1 MGDSRSKKTMAKIGK
16 LFGVSQGN
24 LHLLDSQVYEAKQV
38 ADASDEGK
46 GSSINGLKQV
56 SPFSSREEV
65 VGAIREEDNLSPL
78 QSNNSLYG
86 LRSNNGKNSTDEHN
100 NSIKK
105 DGNIND
111 GVGANNQ
118 SANSGMGGNNKNKA
132 AGPRPLMASPRS
144 SSRTNMPTINNTNRI
159 GSPAHSVNSSEDN
172 ILFHPQPQSMTSMVP
187 EFNIHSNS
195 NTNLPT
201 ISYMSPMN
209 IRSPTISV
217 SSANTNQPT
226 KKTPT
231 SAGGKPTGSNP
242 VSRSSSF
249 KTKHVSKEKD
259 PNSSLVS
266 PSPTPAKPRFR
277 MLENGLHEHNLR
289 SAKRQEKLSNMLKG
303 LLGSKKLR
311 DEAKSAVPNIL
322 QTPQQSQSQISQP
335 NDKPPTLFAG
345 LVHQVKNNTSPY
357 HGQVNGIGEQPDC
370 RSFVE
375 KYGRCQ
381 EVIGK
386 GSFGVVR
393 ISHKKVI
400 GQNNIDTEEKLY
412 AVKEFK
418 RRPNEPDK
426 KYNRRLTSEFCIS
439 SSLKNMNII
448 DTLDLLKD
456 AKGDYCEVMEFCS
469 GGDLYTLIIASGK
482 LEYAEADC
490 FFKQLIRGVNYMHD
504 MGVSHRDLK
513 PENLLLTQN
522 GILKITDFGNGE
534 CFKMAWE
541 HEIQFS
547 EGICGSSP
555 YIAPE
560 EFSQHS
566 FDPRGVDIWACGVI
580 YMAMR
585 TGRQL
590 WKLAN
595 PKKDEFFEEY
605 LSKRKDAAG
614 YEPIESL
621 KRARCRNVIYSI
633 LDPIPERRISGKQIL
648 SSEWGRE
655 IKVCEAGNGKF
666 DSRVQSPEL

>member
-1 MGDSRSKKTMAKIGK
+1 MGDSKSKKTMTKLGK
-16 LFGVSQGN
+16 LFGVSQTN
-24 LHLLDSQVYEAKQV
+24 LHQMNSPVYEDPKQ
-38 ADASDEGK
+38 AA
-46 GSSINGLKQV
+46 NGAHGNDTQTGGLRKA
-56 SPFSSREEV
+56 SPFSSKEDIIA
-65 VGAIREEDNLSPL
+65 GGQEEDGASPMQRNNML
-78 QSNNSLYG
+78 YGINSNNS
-86 LRSNNGKNSTDEHN
+86 KN
-100 NSIKK
+100 NSNEPNSNIKN
-105 DGNIND
+105 DGNLSTGIGTNNQNTN
-111 GVGANNQ
+111 GSIQMANNKGKGTT
-118 SANSGMGGNNKNKA
+118 S
-132 AGPRPLMASPRS
+132 RLLVVSPRTGS
-144 SSRTNMPTINNTNRI
+144 KTNISTINNPNRI
-159 GSPAHSVNSSEDN
+159 ASPAHSVNSLEDN
-172 ILFHPQPQSMTSMVP
+172 ILFHPQPQAVSSMASD
-187 EFNIHSNS
+187 FNLHSGS
-195 NTNLPT
+195 STNLPT
-201 ISYMSPMN
+201 ISSPSPMH
-209 IRSPTISV
+209 IRSPTMSV
-217 SSANTNQPT
+217 SSTNTNQPT
-226 KKTPT
+226 KKTPS
-231 SAGGKPTGSNP
+231 SAGGKSNP
-242 VSRSSSF
+242 VSRTSSL
-249 KTKHVSKEKD
+249 KTKPVALKD
-259 PNSSLVS
+259 KDLNSSLVS

-311 DEAKSAVPNIL
+311 DEAISAVPNIL
-322 QTPQQSQSQISQP
+322 QTPQQSNSQLPQA

-357 HGQVNGIGEQPDC
+357 HGTVNGIGEQPDC

-400 GQNNIDTEEKLY
+400 GQNSDTEEKLY

-418 RRPNEPDK
+418 RRPNESDK

-448 DTLDLLKD
+448 NTLDLLKD

-490 FFKQLIRGVNYMHD
+490 FFKQLIRGVNYMHE

-541 HEIQFS
+541 NEIQYS
-547 EGICGSSP
+547 EGVCGSSP

-590 WKLAN
+590 WKLAD

-605 LSKRKDAAG
+605 LMKRKDASG

-633 LDPIPERRISGKQIL
+633 LDPKPERRINGKQIL
-648 SSEWGRE
+648 NSEWGRE
-655 IKVCEAGNGKF
+655 IKVCDAGEGKS
-666 DSRVQSPEL
+666 DSQPPPEI

>member
-1 MGDSRSKKTMAKIGK
+1 MGDSKSKKTMTKLGK
-16 LFGVSQGN
+16 LFGVSQTN
-24 LHLLDSQVYEAKQV
+24 LHLLNNPAEEESRQAAKAANGKSV
-38 ADASDEGK
+38 GTGELRKASP
-46 GSSINGLKQV
+46 V
-56 SPFSSREEV
+56 PF
-65 VGAIREEDNLSPL
+65 REEDVGGVWEEESVSPL
-78 QSNNSLYG
+78 HVSDSSCVV
-86 LRSNNGKNSTDEHN
+86 RSNNGKESTNEHS
-100 NSIKK
+100 NSIKY
-105 DGNIND
+105 DSSINGGVEGGQRSEISANNINR
-111 GVGANNQ
+111 N
-118 SANSGMGGNNKNKA
+118 
-132 AGPRPLMASPRS
+132 AGPRPGIASPRS
-144 SSRTNMPTINNTNRI
+144 GSRTNLQGINTPNRI
-159 GSPAHSVNSSEDN
+159 GSPVHSTNSSEDN
-172 ILFHPQPQSMTSMVP
+172 LLFHPQPQVVSSMAP
-187 EFNIHSNS
+187 EFNLQGGS
-195 NTNLPT
+195 NTNLSA
-201 ISYMSPMN
+201 INSLSPMN
-209 IRSPTISV
+209 IRSPSMSIS
-217 SSANTNQPT
+217 SSNTNQT
-226 KKTPT
+226 AKKIPK
-231 SAGGKPTGSNP
+231 SASAKPGSNP
-242 VSRSSSF
+242 VSRTSSVKTKPIMAKEKEQNSSF
-249 KTKHVSKEKD
+249 
-259 PNSSLVS
+259 VS
-266 PSPTPAKPRFR
+266 PSPAPTKPRFK

-322 QTPQQSQSQISQP
+322 QTPQQSLSQLGQP

-357 HGQVNGIGEQPDC
+357 HGTVNGFSEPPDC

-393 ISHKKVI
+393 ISHKKVL
-400 GQNNIDTEEKLY
+400 GQNSDTEEKLY

-418 RRPNEPDK
+418 RRPNESDK

-439 SSLKNMNII
+439 SSLKNLNII
-448 DTLDLLKD
+448 NTLDLLKD

-490 FFKQLIRGVNYMHD
+490 FFKQLIRGVNYMHE

-541 HEIQFS
+541 NEIQFS

-560 EFSQHS
+560 EFSQDS
-566 FDPRGVDIWACGVI
+566 FDSRGVDIWACGVI

-590 WKLAN
+590 WKLAD

-605 LSKRKDAAG
+605 LMKRKDAAG

-633 LDPIPERRISGKQIL
+633 LDPKPERRINGKQIL
-648 SSEWGRE
+648 NSEWGRE
-655 IKVCEAGNGKF
+655 IKVCEAGDGKL
-666 DSRVQSPEL
+666 DSHVPAPEMIS

>member
-1 MGDSRSKKTMAKIGK
+1 MLYG
-16 LFGVSQGN
+16 
-24 LHLLDSQVYEAKQV
+24 
-38 ADASDEGK
+38 
-46 GSSINGLKQV
+46 IN
-56 SPFSSREEV
+56 
-65 VGAIREEDNLSPL
+65 
-78 QSNNSLYG
+78 SNNS
-86 LRSNNGKNSTDEHN
+86 KNSTNEHN
-100 NSIKK
+100 SNIKN
-105 DGNIND
+105 DGNINT
-111 GVGANNQ
+111 GIGPNTQ
-118 SANSGMGGNNKNKA
+118 SINGNINMSNNKGKA
-132 AGPRPLMASPRS
+132 ATSRVSPRS
-144 SSRTNMPTINNTNRI
+144 GSKTNVSTINNPHRI
-159 GSPAHSVNSSEDN
+159 ASPVESVNSQEDN
-172 ILFHPQPQSMTSMVP
+172 ILFHPQPQVIRSMGS
-187 EFNIHSNS
+187 EFNLQTGSN
-195 NTNLPT
+195 NNLQAM
-201 ISYMSPMN
+201 SSSSPMN
-209 IRSPTISV
+209 IRSPTLSV

-226 KKTPT
+226 KKASI
-231 SAGGKPTGSNP
+231 SAGAKSTGSNP
-242 VSRSSSF
+242 VSRTSSL
-249 KTKHVSKEKD
+249 KTKSVALKD
-259 PNSSLVS
+259 KDVNASVLS

-277 MLENGLHEHNLR
+277 MLENGSHEHNLR

-311 DEAKSAVPNIL
+311 DEAKSALPNIL
-322 QTPQQSQSQISQP
+322 QTPQQSQSQLAQP

-345 LVHQVKNNTSPY
+345 LVHQVKNDTSPY
-357 HGQVNGIGEQPDC
+357 HGLVNGTGEQPDC

-400 GQNNIDTEEKLY
+400 GQNSDAEEKLY

-418 RRPNEPDK
+418 RRPNESDQ

-448 DTLDLLKD
+448 NTLDLLKD

-469 GGDLYTLIIASGK
+469 GGDLYTLIIAAGK

-490 FFKQLIRGVNYMHD
+490 LFKQLIRGVNYMHE

-541 HEIQFS
+541 NEIQYS
-547 EGICGSSP
+547 EGVCGSSP

-560 EFSQHS
+560 EFCQHS

-580 YMAMR
+580 YLAMR

-590 WKLAN
+590 WKLAD
-595 PKKDEFFEEY
+595 PKKDEFFAEY
-605 LSKRKDAAG
+605 LMKRKDASG

-633 LDPIPERRISGKQIL
+633 LDPKPERRINGKQIL
-648 SSEWGRE
+648 NSEWGRE
-655 IKVCEAGNGKF
+655 IKVCDAGEGK
-666 DSRVQSPEL
+666 SVLPIPEI